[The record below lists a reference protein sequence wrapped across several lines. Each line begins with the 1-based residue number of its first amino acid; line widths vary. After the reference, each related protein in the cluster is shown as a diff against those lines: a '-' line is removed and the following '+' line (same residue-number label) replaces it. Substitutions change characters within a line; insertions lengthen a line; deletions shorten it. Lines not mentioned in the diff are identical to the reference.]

1 MVFCPSELDGILH
14 FMDRQQEL
22 INQAQSFLLA
32 STSNDLPATAVPSV
46 TVTVSSFVEMI
57 RDPLSSLPLRL

>member
-1 MVFCPSELDGILH
+1 MIFCPSELDGILH

-32 STSNDLPATAVPSV
+32 STSNDLPATTVPSV
-46 TVTVSSFVEMI
+46 TVTVSFC
-57 RDPLSSLPLRL
+57 RDD